1 MQLRARRLGCTI
13 RVHEA
18 DVRLRVLIEL
28 VGLGD
33 VLLAAGAAGRPRSAE
48 DPGQA
53 EEVEKGGIEE
63 DVDPDHGGP

>member
-33 VLLAAGAAGRPRSAE
+33 VLLAAGAAARPRSAE

-53 EEVEKGGIEE
+53 EEVEKGGIQE
-63 DVDPDHGGP
+63 DVDPDHGDP